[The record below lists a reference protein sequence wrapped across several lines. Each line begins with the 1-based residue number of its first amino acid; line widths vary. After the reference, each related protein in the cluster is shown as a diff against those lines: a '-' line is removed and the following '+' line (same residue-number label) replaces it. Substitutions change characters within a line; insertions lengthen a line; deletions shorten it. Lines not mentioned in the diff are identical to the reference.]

1 MIKLQCRA
9 MMKRNLILKGVGYD
23 MQCFYHKKCY
33 YFVVHPHLQ
42 IEPQFQDPREEP
54 VCSNLR
60 ANELKL

>member
-1 MIKLQCRA
+1 
-9 MMKRNLILKGVGYD
+9 MKRNLMLKAVSYE

>member
-33 YFVVHPHLQ
+33 FVVHPHLQ
-42 IEPQFQDPREEP
+42 IEPQSQDPREEP